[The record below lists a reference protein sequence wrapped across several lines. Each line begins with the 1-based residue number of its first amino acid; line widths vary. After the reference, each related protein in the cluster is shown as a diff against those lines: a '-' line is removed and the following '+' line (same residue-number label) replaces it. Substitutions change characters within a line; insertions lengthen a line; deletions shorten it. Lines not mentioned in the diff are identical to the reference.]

1 MTIIKATKKPV
12 TVEALQWTGDNLY
25 EVEVFIH
32 GAKPDLNCRAA
43 LLAWEEFESLTLKN
57 GLSFKTSA
65 GCILITK
72 FKSVLL

>member
-32 GAKPDLNCRAA
+32 GAKPDLSCRAA
-43 LLAWEEFESLTLKN
+43 LDCWEAFERLTLKE
-57 GLSFKTSA
+57 GLTCHARVGLF
-65 GCILITK
+65 
-72 FKSVLL
+72 